1 MQKSIKVIESEAY
14 ANCIN
19 SIENKIYLKILDKYK
34 ENMANRDSGKMDK
47 ANVSSLEIINILE
60 EDRIEFLDFLFSK
73 IKKYENVKFKEDYP
87 KGESPEEEEDNEEVL
102 GYAKGFILLYAIEF
116 FLLKNRPTDL
126 ESYLKETRVPQAKKY
141 AKELNVIYSGLGG

>member
-14 ANCIN
+14 IDCIN
-19 SIENKIYLKILDKYK
+19 SIENKVSLKILDKYR
-34 ENMANRDSGKMDK
+34 ENMANRDSDKMDK

-87 KGESPEEEEDNEEVL
+87 KDEEPEDEDNNEEVL

-126 ESYLKETRVPQAKKY
+126 ERYLKETRVPQAKKY
-141 AKELNVIYSGLGG
+141 AKELSTIYSSLGR